1 MAIIG
6 VMGWSV
12 VNSVVGG
19 QILSSV
25 SDDKIPLWAGIV
37 IIAAISLI
45 VAIAGIK
52 QLIRVE
58 AFLSIPVNCAFL
70 LLYIVASQKFD
81 YLTWKDAVVAT
92 EGSEYSAAATVK
104 GNWLSFSHYVIPLL
118 QLGVLLLLI
127 IIFYSQKILQIG
139 KSLPLLFRDLYT
151 NNFCWGSWYFNW

>member
-1 MAIIG
+1 MGCFIAAYCSLMGPRSGCRQMVSGRFLFGWWFVKLVALVAIIG

-58 AFLSIPVNCAFL
+58 AFLSIPVNCAFYY
-70 LLYIVASQKFD
+70 YISLHHK
-81 YLTWKDAVVAT
+81 
-92 EGSEYSAAATVK
+92 
-104 GNWLSFSHYVIPLL
+104 N
-118 QLGVLLLLI
+118 LI
-127 IIFYSQKILQIG
+127 I
-139 KSLPLLFRDLYT
+139 
-151 NNFCWGSWYFNW
+151 

>member
-1 MAIIG
+1 
-6 VMGWSV
+6 MGWSV

-58 AFLSIPVNCAFL
+58 AF
-70 LLYIVASQKFD
+70 
-81 YLTWKDAVVAT
+81 
-92 EGSEYSAAATVK
+92 
-104 GNWLSFSHYVIPLL
+104 
-118 QLGVLLLLI
+118 
-127 IIFYSQKILQIG
+127 
-139 KSLPLLFRDLYT
+139 
-151 NNFCWGSWYFNW
+151 

>member
-1 MAIIG
+1 MALVAIIG

-37 IIAAISLI
+37 IAAISLI

-58 AFLSIPVNCAFL
+58 AFLSIPVNCAFYY
-70 LLYIVASQKFD
+70 YISLHHK
-81 YLTWKDAVVAT
+81 
-92 EGSEYSAAATVK
+92 
-104 GNWLSFSHYVIPLL
+104 N
-118 QLGVLLLLI
+118 LI
-127 IIFYSQKILQIG
+127 I
-139 KSLPLLFRDLYT
+139 
-151 NNFCWGSWYFNW
+151 